1 MEKAEKQA
9 ELDVLV
15 DSFTRAKVA
24 VCADYR
30 GLTVA
35 QMTELRSELRR
46 AGSGARVVRNTL
58 ARLAVERVENQ
69 RGGSQDEVAKFLKT
83 MEGPTLVVYSFED
96 PINPTKVLAKFA
108 KTAKDKFRVKGCWL
122 DGAYVDAAGVD
133 ALSTMPGREE
143 TFAMLL
149 SLMQAP
155 ATRLVRV
162 LSEPGAQVA
171 RVVEGYRRKLEEGS
185 AAA

>member
-1 MEKAEKQA
+1 MNREEKQA
-9 ELDVLV
+9 ELDLLV
-15 DSFTRAKVA
+15 GKFTHSQVA

-35 QMTELRSELRR
+35 KITALRSELRK
-46 AGSGARVVRNTL
+46 AGSEGRVVRNTL
-58 ARLAVERVENQ
+58 ARLAATKNAE
-69 RGGSQDEVAKFLKT
+69 GSRAGELDKFLASIV
-83 MEGPTLVVYSFED
+83 GPTLVVTCDND
-96 PINPTKVLAKFA
+96 PIAPTKVLVKFA
-108 KTAKDKFRVKGCWL
+108 KENADKFRVKGCWL

-133 ALSTMPGREE
+133 SLSKMPGREE

-149 SLMQAP
+149 ALINEP

-162 LSEPGAQVA
+162 MSEPSAQVVRSIEA
-171 RVVEGYRRKLEEGS
+171 YRKKLGGEDS

>member
-1 MEKAEKQA
+1 MDRAEKQV
-9 ELDVLV
+9 ELDLLV
-15 DSFTRAKVA
+15 DKFSKSQVA

-35 QMTELRSELRR
+35 KITQLRSELRK
-46 AGSGARVVRNTL
+46 AGSEARVVRNTL
-58 ARLAVERVENQ
+58 GRLAATHSAGAEAKQGEVE
-69 RGGSQDEVAKFLKT
+69 KFLG
-83 MEGPTLVVYSFED
+83 MFVGPTLVITCNND
-96 PINPTKVLAKFA
+96 PIAPTKVLAKFA
-108 KTAKDKFRVKGCWL
+108 KENADKFRVKGCWL

-133 ALSTMPGREE
+133 SLSKMPGREE

-149 SLMQAP
+149 RLINEP

-162 LSEPGAQVA
+162 MSEPSAQVVRSIEA
-171 RVVEGYRRKLEEGS
+171 YRKKLGGGDS

>member
-1 MEKAEKQA
+1 MDKAEKQV
-9 ELDVLV
+9 ELESIVA
-15 DSFTRAKVA
+15 SFSKAQVA

-35 QMTELRSELRR
+35 QVTNLRR
-46 AGSGARVVRNTL
+46 ELKKAGCEARVVKNTL
-58 ARLAVERVENQ
+58 ARLAVNKVVTD
-69 RGGSQDEVAKFLKT
+69 GKQDEVEKFLQT
-83 MEGPTLVVYSFED
+83 IVGPTLVVTNAED
-96 PINPTKVLAKFA
+96 AIAPTKVLVKFA
-108 KTAKDKFRVKGCWL
+108 KENDKFRVKGCWL

-133 ALSTMPGREE
+133 SLSKMPGREE

-149 SLMQAP
+149 SLISAP

-162 LSEPGAQVA
+162 LSEPGAQVVRSIEA
-171 RVVEGYRRKLEEGS
+171 YRKKLGGES

>member
-1 MEKAEKQA
+1 MDKADKQT
-9 ELDVLV
+9 ELDLLV
-15 DSFTRAKVA
+15 GKFTKAQVA

-35 QMTELRSELRR
+35 KITQLRSELRK
-46 AGSGARVVRNTL
+46 AGSEGRVVRNTL
-58 ARLAVERVENQ
+58 ARLAVSKTV
-69 RGGSQDEVAKFLKT
+69 GGDAKKEELDRFLGSIV
-83 MEGPTLVVYSFED
+83 GPTIVVTCDQD
-96 PINPTKVLAKFA
+96 PIAPTKVLAKFA
-108 KTAKDKFRVKGCWL
+108 KENPDKFRVKGCWL

-133 ALSTMPGREE
+133 SLSKMPGREE

-149 SLMQAP
+149 ALINEP

-162 LSEPGAQVA
+162 MSEPSAQVVRSIEA
-171 RVVEGYRRKLEEGS
+171 YRKKLGGEDS

>member
-9 ELDVLV
+9 ALGALV
-15 DSFTRAKVA
+15 ENFNQAQIA
-24 VCADYR
+24 VCADPR

-35 QMTELRSELRR
+35 KITELRRELRKV
-46 AGSGARVVRNTL
+46 GATGTVVRNTL
-58 ARLAVERVENQ
+58 ARLAVKQVQAGRGAKEQEVE
-69 RGGSQDEVAKFLKT
+69 KFIGTLV
-83 MEGPTLVVYSFED
+83 GPTLVVTSTTD
-96 PINPTKVLAKFA
+96 PIGPTKVLAKFA
-108 KTAKDKFRVKGCWL
+108 KANDKFRVKGCWL

-133 ALSTMPGREE
+133 SLSNMPGREE

-149 SLMQAP
+149 SLISAP

-162 LSEPGAQVA
+162 LSEPGAQFA
-171 RVVEGYRRKLEEGS
+171 RGVEAYRKKLGGDS